1 MCLSFHMAK
10 KIIKKI
16 MNATIES
23 YEDLYRQ
30 LLVIV
35 LVRNPFFMIKVSTL
49 TQDFITWEIVLQI
62 RKLKSSM

>member
-1 MCLSFHMAK
+1 MAK

>member
-10 KIIKKI
+10 KIIKRI

-23 YEDLYRQ
+23 YEDLYGQ

-35 LVRNPFFMIKVSTL
+35 LVKNPVFH
-49 TQDFITWEIVLQI
+49 D
-62 RKLKSSM
+62 KS